1 MAAGAGEE
9 NYSGL
14 KKHLNLGFNQVPDN
28 LTSNADDKQQIDEAF
43 YKLVQILR
51 RLLGPGGCPWDKEQ
65 THQTLKPFL
74 IEEAYEVNESIDA
87 GDFDALKE
95 ELGDLMLQ
103 IIFHAELA
111 RQLGKFNIVDVLQ
124 TICEKMLHRHPH
136 VFGEE
141 RWHSADEVLR
151 NWEDLKKIEQEKI
164 RGGKK
169 NRDSILAGIP
179 KSLPALIR
187 AQRLQDRAARVG
199 FDWEHIA
206 DVFKKVEE
214 ELQEL
219 KQALAQTP
227 EANSRLEDEFGDLLF
242 ALVNLARFLKIQPE
256 EALQKT
262 NEKFMR
268 RFAFIEQEARRQGR
282 QLKSMSLAEMDALW
296 EQAKDTEDN

>member
-1 MAAGAGEE
+1 M
-9 NYSGL
+9 
-14 KKHLNLGFNQVPDN
+14 PDN

>member
-1 MAAGAGEE
+1 M
-9 NYSGL
+9 
-14 KKHLNLGFNQVPDN
+14 PDN
-28 LTSNADDKQQIDEAF
+28 LTDKADDKEQIGEAF

-111 RQLGKFNIVDVLQ
+111 RQAGKFNIVDVLQ
-124 TICEKMLHRHPH
+124 TICKKMLHRHPH

-164 RGGKK
+164 GGGKK

-227 EANSRLEDEFGDLLF
+227 EVNSRLEDEFGDLLF

-296 EQAKDTEDN
+296 EQAKDNEDK

>member
-1 MAAGAGEE
+1 MTNNTG
-9 NYSGL
+9 
-14 KKHLNLGFNQVPDN
+14 
-28 LTSNADDKQQIDEAF
+28 DKEQIGEAF
-43 YKLVQILR
+43 YRLVQILR
-51 RLLGPGGCPWDKEQ
+51 QLLGPGGCPWDKEQ

-87 GDFDALKE
+87 GDFTALKE

-111 RQLGKFNIVDVLQ
+111 RQAGKFDIVDVLQ

-151 NWEDLKKIEQEKI
+151 NWEDLKKTEQEKI
-164 RGGKK
+164 GSTGK

-219 KQALAQTP
+219 KQALTQTP
-227 EANSRLEDEFGDLLF
+227 EASSRLQDEFGDLLF

-282 QLKSMSLAEMDALW
+282 QLKLMSLAEMDALW
-296 EQAKDTEDN
+296 EQAKDIEDK

>member
-1 MAAGAGEE
+1 M
-9 NYSGL
+9 
-14 KKHLNLGFNQVPDN
+14 PDN
-28 LTSNADDKQQIDEAF
+28 LTDKADDKEQIGEAF

-111 RQLGKFNIVDVLQ
+111 RQAGKFNIVDVLQ
-124 TICEKMLHRHPH
+124 TICKKMLHRHPH

-164 RGGKK
+164 GGGKK

-227 EANSRLEDEFGDLLF
+227 DVNSRLEDEFGDLLF

-296 EQAKDTEDN
+296 EQAKDNEDK